1 MLLRLPYLLASL
13 LICGAAAAQQFP
25 SRPVHFIVT
34 TAAGGT
40 SDITAR
46 LVGRHLEARLGQP
59 IIVENR
65 TGASGT
71 IAANYVRGA
80 PPDSHTLLVGGLGTT
95 STFVKNGP
103 VNPDKDLLPVSNLQ
117 NGTFFVF
124 VRSSLPV
131 ASMAELIAYSKANPG
146 KLNYGASS
154 SLTTLAAEGLKLKTG
169 LTFQVIPYKGAAPIV
184 PAMLA
189 GESDFTIDSL
199 PTFQPQIQAGKVRVL
214 MAASARRSPFLP
226 DVPSAPE
233 SGVSDFESGFY
244 LGLWAPLGTPR
255 PAIQKL
261 SSETAVVMKVP
272 EVVEHL
278 RKLGTESVGSAPEEL
293 LRTHMAINK
302 VLDDAARASNFLP
315 Q

>member
-1 MLLRLPYLLASL
+1 MVLRLQCLVASL

-46 LVGRHLEARLGQP
+46 LVGRHLEKRLGQP
-59 IIVENR
+59 VIVENR

-71 IAANYVRGA
+71 IAGNYVKSAA
-80 PPDSHTLLVGGLGTT
+80 PDGYNLLVGGMGMS
-95 STFVKNGP
+95 STFVRNNA
-103 VNPDKDLLPVSNLQ
+103 VNPEKDLLPVSNLQ
-117 NGTFFVF
+117 NGAFFLF

-131 ASMAELIAYSKANPG
+131 RSLGELIAWSKANPG

-154 SLTTLAAEGLKLKTG
+154 SLTTLAAEALKLKTG
-169 LTFQVIPYKGAAPIV
+169 VTFAVIPYKGAAPIV
-184 PAMLA
+184 PAMLSGDA
-189 GESDFTIDSL
+189 DFTIDSL
-199 PTFQPQIQAGKVRVL
+199 PTFQPHIQADKVRVL
-214 MAASARRSPFLP
+214 IVTSAKRSAMLP
-226 DVPSAPE
+226 GVPSAAE
-233 SGVSDFESGFY
+233 SGLGDFESGFY

-255 PAIQKL
+255 DAVQKL
-261 SSETAVVMKVP
+261 SAETAAVMKIP

-278 RKLGTESVGSAPEEL
+278 RSIGTEAVGSTPEEL
-293 LRTHMAINK
+293 LRTHLALNR
-302 VLDDAARASNFLP
+302 VLDEAARASNFQP